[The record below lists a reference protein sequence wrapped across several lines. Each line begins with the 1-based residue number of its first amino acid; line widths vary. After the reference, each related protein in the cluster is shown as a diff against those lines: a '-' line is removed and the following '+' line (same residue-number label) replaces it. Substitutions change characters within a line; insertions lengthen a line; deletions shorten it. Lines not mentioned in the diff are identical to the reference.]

1 VQIGPSSYHYR
12 HRRSADPQL
21 QGRLLALA
29 ERWRRFGYRRL
40 TVMVRREGL
49 IVNHKRV
56 YRIYRA
62 LGLQVRRRKR
72 KRVAVARR
80 VPIATP
86 QHLNVRW
93 SMDFMR
99 DTLQDGRPF
108 RTLNIV
114 DDYSRECLAI
124 EIDTSLSGYRVTR
137 TLERLAMS
145 RGLPETIV
153 VDNGP
158 EFAGTVLDA
167 WAARHG
173 VHLDFIDRGKPVQ
186 NAYIESFNGKFRDEC
201 LNENWFL
208 DLTDARR
215 IIEAWRHIYNTL
227 RPHGSLDHQTP
238 EAFAQQLLNSKMTED
253 FLVEVLQ

>member
-1 VQIGPSSYHYR
+1 
-12 HRRSADPQL
+12 
-21 QGRLLALA
+21 
-29 ERWRRFGYRRL
+29 
-40 TVMVRREGL
+40 
-49 IVNHKRV
+49 
-56 YRIYRA
+56 
-62 LGLQVRRRKR
+62 
-72 KRVAVARR
+72 
-80 VPIATP
+80 VPIPTP
-86 QHLNVRW
+86 ERLNVRW

-124 EIDTSLSGYRVTR
+124 EVDTSLSGYRVTR
-137 TLERLAMS
+137 TLERLALS

-153 VDNGP
+153 VGNGS

-167 WAARHG
+167 WAVRHS
-173 VHLDFIDRGKPVQ
+173 VHLDFIDPGKPVQ

-215 IIEAWRHIYNTL
+215 IIEEWRHIYNTL
-227 RPHGSLDHQTP
+227 RPHGSLDHRTP
-238 EAFAQQLLNSKMTED
+238 EAFARQLLNSKTTED
-253 FLVEVLQ
+253 LLVEVLQ